1 MAMKIVKNPLRIWLV
16 ALAATFAAAT
26 PSSVHAQRAGAHFG
40 SGAGPGFHTGSGFR
54 SGLGSRYISRDRSS
68 GAPLLAAFA
77 RSRDLSL
84 LDPLYSDALYDA
96 GYPVAAQPPV
106 VILQNAGPAMSP
118 AAAREGIPAPVPPL
132 MIELQG
138 DRYVRVSGDDRS
150 GAEIVETT
158 AGPAA
163 TAAVSQTTEQPGE
176 QAAARPAPPAV
187 LVYRD
192 GHREE
197 VSAYTIVD
205 GTLYASGDF
214 YTNGWW
220 NKKIE
225 LSALN
230 LADTVQVNHS
240 RGLSFR
246 LPTAPNEVIVR

>member
-1 MAMKIVKNPLRIWLV
+1 MKMKMIPNMRGMWLV
-16 ALAATFAAAT
+16 TLAATLAVAT
-26 PSSVHAQRAGAHFG
+26 ASPVHAQRMGGRFG
-40 SGAGPGFHTGSGFR
+40 FGAGHFSGGHGFYTGAGFGPGFR
-54 SGLGSRYISRDRSS
+54 SGFGSGY
-68 GAPLLAAFA
+68 AAVP
-77 RSRDLSL
+77 L
-84 LDPLYSDALYDA
+84 LDPLYADALYDA
-96 GYPVAAQPPV
+96 GYPIASQPPML
-106 VILQNAGPAMSP
+106 IWQNAGQGMPAP
-118 AAAREGIPAPVPPL
+118 AAREAIAAPVPPL

-163 TAAVSQTTEQPGE
+163 TAALSQTTEQPGE